1 MNTSTRTVTKSA
13 SSPGNGAQI
22 LREAAETSSAQTKQ
36 AFEKMTAATAEATNL
51 MKDSYATA
59 VQCSQDYNAKFIE
72 FAKTN
77 TEAAFAFAQQLTT
90 VKSPTEFFELSTN
103 HSRKQFETLTEQ
115 ARELATL
122 AQKALSETAERV
134 QADMTKASSSQ
145 RA

>member
-1 MNTSTRTVTKSA
+1 MNTPTRTATK

-22 LREAAETSSAQTKQ
+22 VREAAETSSAQTKQ
-36 AFEKMTAATAEATNL
+36 AFEKITAATADATNL

-59 VQCSQDYNAKFIE
+59 VRCSQDYNTKFIE

-77 TEAAFAFAQQLTT
+77 TEAAFEFAQQLTA

-115 ARELATL
+115 LRELATL